1 MTEYNIAGALAR
13 VAADRG
19 EATGLVVPQGDGS
32 YRSWS
37 FAELERNTRLFAARL
52 RGAGVERGDR
62 VMLMV
67 RPSMEFIC
75 LTFALFRLGAV
86 VILIDPGMGWKNLLR
101 CIGSVRPAV
110 LVGIPRAQ
118 LLARLFPGPF
128 TTVRSRICVGPSPL
142 QIFGRSLASIT
153 SDTSAGD
160 IFVPAAGEDLAAIIF
175 TTGSTGP
182 PKGVRY
188 SHGVF
193 HAQLRLIREYYGIR
207 PGDVDQPGFPLF
219 GLFSIALGA
228 RAVIPDMDPS
238 RPARVDP
245 ARFIRSILDQGVT
258 YSFGSPAIW
267 NVVSH
272 YCLEQGIRLP
282 VQKIL
287 MAGAPVSGELIA
299 RVAEIMAPDGEIHTP
314 YGATESL
321 PVASI
326 SGREILAETWPRTR
340 KGNGTCVGRPL
351 PGIDIRI
358 METVDGPVDDFRA
371 VREMAPG
378 EIGEIVVRGP
388 VVTRAY
394 DGNEEE
400 NRLAKIQD
408 LDGFWHRI
416 GDMGYLDEQ
425 GRLWFC
431 GRKAHRVLTEHGV
444 LYSVCCEAIFNEH
457 PSVFRSALV
466 GVGEPGRQR
475 PVLVVE
481 LKGTKS
487 DEEELVGELQALA
500 RTSDL
505 TREIETFLVHPEFP
519 VDIRHNAKIFREQ
532 LAEWAGRKLHSGP
545 CRRRDGL

>member
-1 MTEYNIAGALAR
+1 
-13 VAADRG
+13 
-19 EATGLVVPQGDGS
+19 
-32 YRSWS
+32 
-37 FAELERNTRLFAARL
+37 
-52 RGAGVERGDR
+52 
-62 VMLMV
+62 
-67 RPSMEFIC
+67 
-75 LTFALFRLGAV
+75 
-86 VILIDPGMGWKNLLR
+86 
-101 CIGSVRPAV
+101 
-110 LVGIPRAQ
+110 
-118 LLARLFPGPF
+118 
-128 TTVRSRICVGPSPL
+128 
-142 QIFGRSLASIT
+142 
-153 SDTSAGD
+153 
-160 IFVPAAGEDLAAIIF
+160 
-175 TTGSTGP
+175 
-182 PKGVRY
+182 
-188 SHGVF
+188 
-193 HAQLRLIREYYGIR
+193 
-207 PGDVDQPGFPLF
+207 
-219 GLFSIALGA
+219 
-228 RAVIPDMDPS
+228 
-238 RPARVDP
+238 
-245 ARFIRSILDQGVT
+245 
-258 YSFGSPAIW
+258 
-267 NVVSH
+267 
-272 YCLEQGIRLP
+272 
-282 VQKIL
+282 
-287 MAGAPVSGELIA
+287 
-299 RVAEIMAPDGEIHTP
+299 
-314 YGATESL
+314 
-321 PVASI
+321 
-326 SGREILAETWPRTR
+326 
-340 KGNGTCVGRPL
+340 VGRPL

-408 LDGFWHRI
+408 LDGFWHRM